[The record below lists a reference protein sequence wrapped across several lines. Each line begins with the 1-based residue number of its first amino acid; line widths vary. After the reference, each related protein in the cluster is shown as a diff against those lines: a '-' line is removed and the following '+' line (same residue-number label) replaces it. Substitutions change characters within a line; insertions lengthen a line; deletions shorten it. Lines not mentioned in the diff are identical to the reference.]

1 MDISRR
7 FSFNAK
13 EAARILSMVLCL
25 CLCLCFVMIST
36 MDVAFCENSGADL
49 SEGIGQLETIV
60 NVTASEIYNV
70 MRAIVIPIVICFI
83 AYAGLLFLVGGS
95 KGTESARKILISCVA
110 AVIFVVFAPIIGQYI
125 GNQFKDYGNGDFS
138 QYNPL

>member
-1 MDISRR
+1 MPGYAGDDYALLGRKYS
-7 FSFNAK
+7 FSGGQ
-13 EAARILSMVLCL
+13 I
-25 CLCLCFVMIST
+25 
-36 MDVAFCENSGADL
+36 EN
-49 SEGIGQLETIV
+49 IV
-60 NVTASEIYNV
+60 NVTATEIYNV

-110 AVIFVVFAPIIGQYI
+110 AVVFVVFAPIIGQYL
-125 GNQFKDYGNGDFS
+125 GNQFKSYGSGGLD